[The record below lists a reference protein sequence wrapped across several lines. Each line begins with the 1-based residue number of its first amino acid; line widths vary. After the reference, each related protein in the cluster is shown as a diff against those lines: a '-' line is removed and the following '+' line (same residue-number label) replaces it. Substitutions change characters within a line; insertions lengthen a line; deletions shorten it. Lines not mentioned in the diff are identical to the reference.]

1 MPKADKWSIDKLDS
15 SNWTTWKFQIKHL
28 LLAKG
33 LWGLVDGT
41 EVLEETPMVQQEA
54 DFKKR
59 SQKAF
64 STILMSISSSQLY
77 LITSCE
83 EPEDA
88 WTALR
93 DHFEQDTLVDKVMLK
108 KQYFRMEMKEGTS
121 VEAHIKD
128 RRS

>member
-1 MPKADKWSIDKLDS
+1 MAEADMWSIDKLGS
-15 SNWTTWKFQIKHL
+15 SNWTTWKSHL

-33 LWGLVDGT
+33 FWGLVDET
-41 EVLEETPMVQQEA
+41 EVLRESPTVQQEA

-64 STILMSISSSQLY
+64 SMIVMSISSSQLY
-77 LITSCE
+77 LIIFCE
-83 EPEDA
+83 EPADA

-93 DHFEQDTLVDKVMLK
+93 DHFEWDTLVNKLMLK

-121 VEAHIKD
+121 VEVH
-128 RRS
+128 RT